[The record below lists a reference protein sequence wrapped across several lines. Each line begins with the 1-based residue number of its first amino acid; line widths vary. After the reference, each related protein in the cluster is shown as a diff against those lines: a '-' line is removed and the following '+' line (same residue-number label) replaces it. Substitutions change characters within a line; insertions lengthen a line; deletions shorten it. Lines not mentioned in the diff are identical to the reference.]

1 MLGIQERVHETMV
14 EFNELC
20 SFTPHPDPSKLDRI
34 FEICAYAMGF
44 SVDEMSQM
52 TGPSC
57 ASAPSNRMRAARS

>member
-34 FEICAYAMGF
+34 FEI
-44 SVDEMSQM
+44 
-52 TGPSC
+52 
-57 ASAPSNRMRAARS
+57 APTRWGSTSSRCRR